1 MSYSIVPTERFF
13 KDAKRLKKKF
23 PSLKEDLSNL
33 ECDLLENPILG
44 TSIGD
49 DCYKIRLA
57 IKSKGKGK
65 RGGARVIT
73 NVKIVDEIIYL
84 LSIYD
89 KSEKSDI
96 DDDELKSWI
105 ANL

>member
-33 ECDLLENPILG
+33 EHDLLKNPILG

>member
-1 MSYSIVPTERFF
+1 MSYRIVPTERFF

-23 PSLKEDLSNL
+23 PSLKEDLSIL
-33 ECDLLENPILG
+33 EFDLLENPTFG
-44 TSIGD
+44 TSIGN
-49 DCYKIRLA
+49 DCYEIRLA

-65 RGGARVIT
+65 RGGTRVIT
-73 NVKIVDEIIYL
+73 NVKIVDKIIYL

-96 DDDELKSWI
+96 DNEELKSWI